1 MKNHALCC
9 LVLVSL
15 DIWDYSNGYNH
26 DESATYYSTHL
37 YETTNDRIHDI
48 YKTYM
53 IIRKEAAAVSTFF
66 ILPLEPNFN
75 PSMMSTL

>member
-26 DESATYYSTHL
+26 NESSAYHL
-37 YETTNDRIHDI
+37 NVALILVQI
-48 YKTYM
+48 YRTLQM
-53 IIRKEAAAVSTFF
+53 IEF
-66 ILPLEPNFN
+66 IVFMKLL
-75 PSMMSTL
+75 